1 MLARIFLTIL
11 CNLLLAVSGS
21 TQDTTGEKKLRVQ
34 INATGDTIVLR
45 FIRPQESVRLEG
57 YVLGYG
63 GSMFSK
69 QYIQLPNDAQPYH
82 GEMDAE
88 PKYLISVQPI
98 KPNEVKKQCPGKLD
112 LQRPLHLVIGSVTP
126 TKVMLSWGTLLKTP
140 YTFTTDDCPQDGQ
153 YTIRYREQ
161 DTTPEPTPEPT
172 QAPDHQWKYQ
182 TCPSSST
189 VIEQLKPNTP
199 YEFEVRADTEEGT
212 SEWTPPVVH
221 NTNVSVTEKLV
232 SLIEKGNKEIEKP
245 FKPPV
250 IPILPGPKET
260 FVVRPVPLPRNL
272 SLPGNRRI
280 LDATPTWALPT
291 AFTPIT
297 IPPPQSHTHKNM
309 TTPTTNTNQHRETQR
324 VPKTSVQKKD
334 KLHHS
339 KAKTSGQHVPTP
351 PKVPAPGQDTQHQ
364 RLTTTTPT
372 RNIHHKHRNRRPHLD
387 AKYQPKT
394 SAPKQHLPTITT
406 TDAQPPPKMTEASNT
421 HDLATSSGQR
431 QPIQGRPKADTPVKP
446 VTQRQREKPTTQV
459 SSGKTQ
465 SPLRTTEQ
473 RKKLTRPVSSGE
485 TRSLLDNTTVQQQG
499 EHQPSAAM
507 SPTADTS
514 LPEMTKCTTSPK
526 TLSAPS
532 TPPAHPLAPEL
543 RRTGAE
549 QEAAQANNEGTPDTH
564 TQIHTTKRQ
573 PADTQSTHNT
583 EQTSLVGMATPAD
596 VRPDSQSPVS
606 KVLRGSSVHT
616 TQHVTESPAMLPDT
630 ARALENKGP
639 ASSASEPITFR
650 EGLFPST
657 LSQPH
662 PTERLPIADKKPI
675 KISQKPSKKPTKTTK
690 PSTNGKQPGGKQNK
704 PKQQAEKVK
713 QPSKVVQTPDGTRQ
727 EPIKHS
733 QQTSR
738 DSKQP
743 IKTGQKPLYRK
754 QKQQTNKGPIKTAQR
769 VSSTTDWPLTT
780 GRPQDGHSQKTPSSP
795 FSVTQYSPPT
805 ARLRP
810 TTTQHQQ
817 HTHRTGVD
825 TPVHTHRPQM
835 LSTPGPVQTQED
847 PKHTTITT
855 TTANQIFQQHDNRP
869 LFPLH
874 TISTAQTSTTLTTQC
889 PTQANPNATPH
900 THIQSVTP
908 VTPNSS
914 RETGPHLA
922 TAKRPHSPLAA
933 APPQHGQPAP
943 SPTLVSEKAGN
954 ERGRGS
960 QRPGMWLPGP
970 RPSVTTLLRT
980 RRPRPGPAPVI
991 NRPRSRNS
999 TFSPRK
1005 TDVAVE
1011 GMQGVTLTKPAPK
1024 ARNGSSVLKPRL
1036 RPLKN
1041 GLNQVVKPKQEDK
1054 GRVHV
1059 KHVDPEPALKA
1070 IAPPITRETTSQM
1083 PQKAPTTTT
1092 TTTTST
1098 TTTTTTTTTQVVQA
1112 TTPFSYFN
1120 ATRFDSGE
1128 NASIFSPEPTSKM
1141 DAMGK
1146 ERFTAPHVIYQTDK
1160 APEEPCSITQT
1171 LSHFPEDEPSEVN
1184 VTAPPRLPPTNLT
1197 VVAVEGCP
1205 SFVILDW
1212 EKADNETTE
1221 YEVTSST
1228 KGPQGKEVSILVTNK
1243 THTAVEN
1250 LKPKSRYEFT
1260 VTPKNELGV
1269 GPSTEPVT
1277 FSTESA
1283 DPRVAEVTGKRAIW
1297 STFPFKLDMSSECNG
1312 PQYIKR
1318 TWYRKF
1324 VGIQLCNSLRYKI
1337 YLSDSL
1343 RGPFYHIG
1351 DQSGHGEDHC
1361 QFVDSFLD
1369 GRTGSSTPFNKLPE
1383 TEGFYRAMRQEPV
1396 EFGTIGGNSHIN
1408 YVSWYE
1414 CGVAIPGKW

>member
-1 MLARIFLTIL
+1 MLTRIFLTVL

-21 TQDTTGEKKLRVQ
+21 TQDTTGEEKLRVQ

-69 QYIQLPNDAQPYH
+69 QYIQLPNDGQPYH

-161 DTTPEPTPEPT
+161 DTTAEPTPEPTPEPT
-172 QAPDHQWKYQ
+172 QAPDRQWKYQ

-199 YEFEVRADTEEGT
+199 YEFEVRADTEEGA

-280 LDATPTWALPT
+280 L
-291 AFTPIT
+291 
-297 IPPPQSHTHKNM
+297 
-309 TTPTTNTNQHRETQR
+309 
-324 VPKTSVQKKD
+324 
-334 KLHHS
+334 
-339 KAKTSGQHVPTP
+339 
-351 PKVPAPGQDTQHQ
+351 
-364 RLTTTTPT
+364 
-372 RNIHHKHRNRRPHLD
+372 
-387 AKYQPKT
+387 
-394 SAPKQHLPTITT
+394 
-406 TDAQPPPKMTEASNT
+406 
-421 HDLATSSGQR
+421 
-431 QPIQGRPKADTPVKP
+431 
-446 VTQRQREKPTTQV
+446 
-459 SSGKTQ
+459 
-465 SPLRTTEQ
+465 
-473 RKKLTRPVSSGE
+473 
-485 TRSLLDNTTVQQQG
+485 
-499 EHQPSAAM
+499 
-507 SPTADTS
+507 
-514 LPEMTKCTTSPK
+514 
-526 TLSAPS
+526 
-532 TPPAHPLAPEL
+532 
-543 RRTGAE
+543 
-549 QEAAQANNEGTPDTH
+549 
-564 TQIHTTKRQ
+564 
-573 PADTQSTHNT
+573 
-583 EQTSLVGMATPAD
+583 
-596 VRPDSQSPVS
+596 
-606 KVLRGSSVHT
+606 
-616 TQHVTESPAMLPDT
+616 
-630 ARALENKGP
+630 
-639 ASSASEPITFR
+639 
-650 EGLFPST
+650 
-657 LSQPH
+657 
-662 PTERLPIADKKPI
+662 
-675 KISQKPSKKPTKTTK
+675 
-690 PSTNGKQPGGKQNK
+690 
-704 PKQQAEKVK
+704 
-713 QPSKVVQTPDGTRQ
+713 
-727 EPIKHS
+727 
-733 QQTSR
+733 
-738 DSKQP
+738 
-743 IKTGQKPLYRK
+743 
-754 QKQQTNKGPIKTAQR
+754 
-769 VSSTTDWPLTT
+769 
-780 GRPQDGHSQKTPSSP
+780 
-795 FSVTQYSPPT
+795 
-805 ARLRP
+805 
-810 TTTQHQQ
+810 
-817 HTHRTGVD
+817 
-825 TPVHTHRPQM
+825 
-835 LSTPGPVQTQED
+835 
-847 PKHTTITT
+847 
-855 TTANQIFQQHDNRP
+855 
-869 LFPLH
+869 
-874 TISTAQTSTTLTTQC
+874 
-889 PTQANPNATPH
+889 
-900 THIQSVTP
+900 
-908 VTPNSS
+908 
-914 RETGPHLA
+914 
-922 TAKRPHSPLAA
+922 
-933 APPQHGQPAP
+933 
-943 SPTLVSEKAGN
+943 
-954 ERGRGS
+954 GRGS

-1070 IAPPITRETTSQM
+1070 IAPPITRETTSQT
-1083 PQKAPTTTT
+1083 PQKAPTTT

-1098 TTTTTTTTTQVVQA
+1098 TTTTTTTTQAVQA

-1228 KGPQGKEVSILVTNK
+1228 KGPEGKEVSILVTNK

-1250 LKPKSRYEFT
+1250 LKPESRYEFT